1 MLHLKYVML
10 LMISLF
16 LVSIRKVQI
25 AVHLSVFP
33 SVCLS
38 VCLSVCVCL
47 CLSVPPSI
55 PLSIFPSAGQL
66 GQLTKVVLKYIYIG
80 LKRMYSV
87 IYSKE
92 RKFLL
97 KYLIKS
103 SSLINLSLVY
113 RLSLTLNYYFFL
125 KTDSHNLSGRFVAF
139 ETNHSHLWICN
150 LVSILMT
157 NTAYD

>member
-1 MLHLKYVML
+1 MLHLKCFML

-38 VCLSVCVCL
+38 VCLSVYSSA
-47 CLSVPPSI
+47 CLSAPLSFPSSI

-113 RLSLTLNYYFFL
+113 RPSLTLNYYFFL
-125 KTDSHNLSGRFVAF
+125 
-139 ETNHSHLWICN
+139 
-150 LVSILMT
+150 
-157 NTAYD
+157 

>member
-1 MLHLKYVML
+1 MLHLKCFML

-16 LVSIRKVQI
+16 LVSIRKVQT

-38 VCLSVCVCL
+38 VCVSVCLFLRPFLCL
-47 CLSVPPSI
+47 SLRLFLCLSICLSVPLPFPSSI

-66 GQLTKVVLKYIYIG
+66 GQSTKVVLKYIYIG

-92 RKFLL
+92 SKFLL

-113 RLSLTLNYYFFL
+113 RLSLFLNYYFFL
-125 KTDSHNLSGRFVAF
+125 
-139 ETNHSHLWICN
+139 
-150 LVSILMT
+150 
-157 NTAYD
+157 

>member
-1 MLHLKYVML
+1 MLHLKCFML

-38 VCLSVCVCL
+38 VCLSVHSSV
-47 CLSVPPSI
+47 CLSVYSSACLSAPLSFPSSI

-103 SSLINLSLVY
+103 SSLINLSLVF

-125 KTDSHNLSGRFVAF
+125 
-139 ETNHSHLWICN
+139 
-150 LVSILMT
+150 
-157 NTAYD
+157 

>member
-125 KTDSHNLSGRFVAF
+125 
-139 ETNHSHLWICN
+139 
-150 LVSILMT
+150 
-157 NTAYD
+157 